1 MAELA
6 GPEHRRRRRGF
17 RMTAKY
23 QVSGLRFL
31 YRRMAHALVRRDT
44 RMIDD
49 PQRAQAAPLI
59 LGLLLA
65 LIMAV
70 GTVVWG
76 LFSPAGLVSNARIVV
91 DRDTGAMYVRI
102 GPRLDPVTNLT
113 SARLILGSPDNP
125 VRASAAEIAKYPHGS
140 LVGIVG
146 APTDIRDS
154 TDPSS
159 IWTVCDTTMTGAAV
173 PLDPVSGLPT
183 TAMSPVTTTVIGGKL
198 TKTNDITKLSHNQ
211 ARLVSYDKRTWLI
224 YARPD
229 GEVVRSTVELT
240 NSVVADALGLRAS
253 DLILPISQGLFNAIP
268 AEPPLVAPPIA
279 EVGAP
284 PKFAL
289 NRPLTVGTILNV
301 RELSGAAKYYVA
313 LADGVQEVGL
323 VPATMIRA
331 ANTQVGTKPV
341 EIGPDELASLPKSHQ
356 LEVSYYPAAQVQL
369 VSAAHEPVT
378 CWSWSRVGEEPTAR
392 TEVMVGRT
400 LPLTDKQNA
409 ALTTLVS
416 APTSKGMTA
425 DRVYMPSGG
434 GRFVQI
440 TGAATDSKNRESY
453 FWIADNGVRF
463 GLDTTDSKGGDTTL
477 SALNLRHPVPAPWV
491 VVSLFAP
498 GPTLSQRDARIR
510 HDGVPAD
517 RTVAGIDDKEMK

>member
-1 MAELA
+1 
-6 GPEHRRRRRGF
+6 
-17 RMTAKY
+17 MTAKY

-268 AEPPLVAPPIA
+268 GRAAVGGAADRRSGRPA
-279 EVGAP
+279 EVRA
-284 PKFAL
+284 
-289 NRPLTVGTILNV
+289 
-301 RELSGAAKYYVA
+301 
-313 LADGVQEVGL
+313 Q
-323 VPATMIRA
+323 PAV
-331 ANTQVGTKPV
+331 N
-341 EIGPDELASLPKSHQ
+341 
-356 LEVSYYPAAQVQL
+356 
-369 VSAAHEPVT
+369 
-378 CWSWSRVGEEPTAR
+378 
-392 TEVMVGRT
+392 
-400 LPLTDKQNA
+400 
-409 ALTTLVS
+409 
-416 APTSKGMTA
+416 
-425 DRVYMPSGG
+425 
-434 GRFVQI
+434 
-440 TGAATDSKNRESY
+440 
-453 FWIADNGVRF
+453 
-463 GLDTTDSKGGDTTL
+463 GGD
-477 SALNLRHPVPAPWV
+477 HPECA
-491 VVSLFAP
+491 
-498 GPTLSQRDARIR
+498 
-510 HDGVPAD
+510 
-517 RTVAGIDDKEMK
+517 

>member
-1 MAELA
+1 
-6 GPEHRRRRRGF
+6 
-17 RMTAKY
+17 MTAKY
-23 QVSGLRFL
+23 QISGLRFL

-59 LGLLLA
+59 LGV
-65 LIMAV
+65 LIAVILAV
-70 GTVVWG
+70 GTIVWG
-76 LFSPAGLVSNARIVV
+76 LFSPGGLVSNANIAI

-102 GPRLDPVTNLT
+102 GDRLDPVTNLT
-113 SARLILGSPDNP
+113 SARLILGAPEKP
-125 VRASAAEIAKYPHGS
+125 VRASSAEIAKYPHGS

-154 TDPSS
+154 ADPSS

-183 TAMSPVTTTVIGGKL
+183 TATSPVTTTVIGGPL
-198 TKTNDITKLSHNQ
+198 TRSGDITKLSANQ

-229 GEVVRSTVELT
+229 GEVVRSTVDIT
-240 NSVVADALGLRAS
+240 NAVVEDALGLRAT

-279 EVGAP
+279 DVGAP
-284 PKFAL
+284 PTFEL
-289 NRPLTVGTILNV
+289 NKPVRVGTVLNL
-301 RELSGAAKYYVA
+301 RELSGGTKYYVA
-313 LADGVQEVGL
+313 LTDGVQEVGL
-323 VPATMIRA
+323 VAATMIRA
-331 ANTQVGTKPV
+331 ANTQASTTPI
-341 EIGPDELASLPKSHQ
+341 EIGPDELASLPKSRQ

-378 CWSWSRVGEEPTAR
+378 CWSWSHFGDEPTAR

-400 LPLTDKQNA
+400 LPLTDRQTG
-409 ALTTLVS
+409 ALTPLVS
-416 APTSKGMTA
+416 AATSKGMTA
-425 DRVYMPSGG
+425 DRVFMPPNG

-453 FWIADNGVRF
+453 FWISDNGVRF
-463 GLDTTDSKGGDTTL
+463 GLDTTDSKSGDLTL

-491 VVSLFAP
+491 AISLFAR

-517 RTVAGIDDKEMK
+517 PVVAGFDDKEMK